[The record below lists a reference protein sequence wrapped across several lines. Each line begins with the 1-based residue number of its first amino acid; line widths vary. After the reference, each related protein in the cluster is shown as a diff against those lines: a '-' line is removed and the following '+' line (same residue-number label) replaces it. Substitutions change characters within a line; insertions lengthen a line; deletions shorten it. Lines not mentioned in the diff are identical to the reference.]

1 MTGQVLG
8 VSLSGAILQAVLMKK
23 LPERIQGPGSAEVNQ
38 QCQSFTVWSRLI
50 FHSCRSSIESGDYV
64 LFVLWLNDGWDF
76 HGSHSTDVIHSLNP
90 RLKQATVDSYADALR
105 VIFIFQAVCNTIGC
119 FTCLPIQEG
128 ALSRSDEEQQTQDWD
143 RNGQNADAEET
154 GGTSIE

>member
-1 MTGQVLG
+1 
-8 VSLSGAILQAVLMKK
+8 
-23 LPERIQGPGSAEVNQ
+23 
-38 QCQSFTVWSRLI
+38 
-50 FHSCRSSIESGDYV
+50 
-64 LFVLWLNDGWDF
+64 
-76 HGSHSTDVIHSLNP
+76 
-90 RLKQATVDSYADALR
+90 VDSYADALR
-105 VIFIFQAVCNTIGC
+105 VIFIFQAACNIIGF